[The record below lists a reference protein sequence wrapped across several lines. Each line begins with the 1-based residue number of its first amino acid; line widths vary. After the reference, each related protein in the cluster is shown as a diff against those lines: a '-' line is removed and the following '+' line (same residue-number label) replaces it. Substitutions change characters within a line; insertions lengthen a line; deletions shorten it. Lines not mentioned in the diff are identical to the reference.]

1 MPNEAG
7 FKPYFIIP
15 PLASMLMGALVTFG
29 LTTKHAY
36 IPTPSPVIS
45 SSNTV
50 SAGFYNTMVILLM
63 ALVGLVVVYLLIR
76 YAKFRAFAVFKDA
89 MILFLIYTLVTFY
102 IYEYATYY
110 NIYPLLLVVTFYP
123 LSIGLTALLGYFS
136 LYSNSQVLRGVGI
149 VSYSAMAGSLLATS
163 LPPVTAAMV
172 PIFLAVYDAFMV
184 YKGLLGRLAESM
196 KGTVGRSLLR
206 GLVLDLRD
214 TAIGVGD
221 LVVYSLMS
229 SFVVSLAGEAMVMI
243 LIILVLGVLLGFYVT
258 YRLLLPF
265 RGYAPALPLPVLLGF
280 VPVIILLHA
289 V

>member
-1 MPNEAG
+1 MPNAAG
-7 FKPYFIIP
+7 FKPYFIVP
-15 PLASMLMGALVTFG
+15 PLSSMIMGALLTIG
-29 LTTKHAY
+29 LTLKHAY

-50 SAGFYNTMVILLM
+50 SAGFYNILVILLM
-63 ALVGLVVVYLLIR
+63 ALAGLIVVYLLVR
-76 YAKFRAFAVFKDA
+76 YAKFKAFALFKDV
-89 MILFLIYTLVTFY
+89 MIIFLVYTLVTFY
-102 IYEYATYY
+102 LYEYATYY
-110 NIYPLLLVVTFYP
+110 DIYPLLLVVTFYP
-123 LSIGLTALLGYFS
+123 LSLGLTAALSYFS
-136 LYSNSQVLRGVGI
+136 LYSNNQVLRSIGI

-172 PIFLAVYDAFMV
+172 PIALAIYDVFMV
-184 YKGLLGRLAESM
+184 YKGLLGKLADSM
-196 KGTVGRSLLR
+196 KGGVGRSLLR

-229 SFVVSLAGEAMVMI
+229 SFTISLAGSSMALTLTV
-243 LIILVLGVLLGFYVT
+243 LILGVLIGFYAT

-280 VPVIILLHA
+280 VPVILILHA
-289 V
+289 I